1 MKYFITLLTLLFI
14 TSSLIAAP
22 TKKYGKKLSVKQVTK
37 VSDILAT
44 PEKYDGKKVLVEG
57 TIVNVCKKRGCW
69 MEIGSEKEFESI
81 RFKVEDGVM
90 VFPLDAKGK
99 KARAEGIVSVE
110 TYTVEELIEEGKKHA
125 KESGEKFDESS
136 IKGPETT
143 VKIMGEG
150 AEIK

>member
-1 MKYFITLLTLLFI
+1 MKYFITLITLLFI
-14 TSSLIAAP
+14 ISSLYAAP
-22 TKKYGKKLSVKQVTK
+22 TKKYGKKISLKQVTK
-37 VSDILAT
+37 VSDILAA
-44 PEKYDGKKVLVEG
+44 PEKFDGKKVLVEG

-99 KARAEGIVSVE
+99 KTRAEGIVAVE
-110 TYTVEELIEEGKKHA
+110 TYTKEELIEEGKKHA
-125 KESGEKFDESS
+125 KESGEKFDEAS
-136 IKGPETT
+136 ITGPEIN